1 MKTTL
6 IIGSTVVDVIIH
18 IDHLPISQE
27 DIHISSWHM
36 SLGGCAYNA
45 SHAMNLFH
53 ANYLLCS
60 PIGEGPYG
68 QFIKDE
74 FKKQG
79 LATPILISDQE
90 NGFCLCAVE
99 SHGERTFISYHGVEY
114 TFNKTW
120 LDHMD
125 LSTVDSV
132 YICGLEIEEKT
143 GDAIIE
149 FLEEH
154 PQFTVYFAPGPRIHH
169 IDPERLSRL
178 FKRHCILHLN
188 KEEALGYTSQQS
200 IEKSAQLLYDLTHAP
215 IIITL
220 GKDGACFFDGQQAI
234 TVPGYPSEVKD
245 TIGAGDSH
253 IGSIMACRQ
262 QGDTWYEAIHKANRV
277 SSEVVKISGACL
289 SQEQFDTIHF

>member
-1 MKTTL
+1 MKKTL

-18 IDHLPISQE
+18 INHLPVSQE
-27 DIHISSWHM
+27 DIHISSWRM

-53 ANYLLCS
+53 ASYLLCS

-79 LATPILISDQE
+79 LPTPILISDQE

-99 SHGERTFISYHGVEY
+99 SHGERTFMSYHGVEY
-114 TFNKTW
+114 TFNKAW
-120 LDHMD
+120 LDGMD
-125 LSTVDSV
+125 LSSVDSV

-154 PQFTVYFAPGPRIHH
+154 PQFTVYFAPGPRIHQ
-169 IDPERLSRL
+169 IKPERLSRL
-178 FKRHCILHLN
+178 FKRRCILHLN
-188 KEEALGYTSQQS
+188 DEEALSYSSKSS
-200 IEKSAQLLYDLTHAP
+200 ILESAQYLYHLQM
-215 IIITL
+215 L
-220 GKDGACFFDGQQAI
+220 Q
-234 TVPGYPSEVKD
+234 
-245 TIGAGDSH
+245 
-253 IGSIMACRQ
+253 
-262 QGDTWYEAIHKANRV
+262 
-277 SSEVVKISGACL
+277 
-289 SQEQFDTIHF
+289 